1 MAIRLWINFCINFKS
16 ASTLAL
22 MPVLNLL
29 VQPGRVQPW
38 LRTPL
43 ISALARLPLRPRG
56 VQHTIEFILSVHP
69 SNTGSNTSAST
80 GRGSA
85 VSHEALNSASR
96 LLSSPPVGM
105 SPVDWFNGIAPQI
118 FSLLDGEGEPEMD
131 KAAAFIIGFGILG
144 RKQFGAPGMPGWRAL
159 VEPLLHNID
168 PVIGS
173 KDAAEVVNKPSEDT
187 IVNLQSH
194 KILATSIEVAKSL
207 RRLSTLVTSHPHP
220 SLAKR
225 LLKPILLPLW
235 SLSSWPGGN
244 DKTEGQYRKPS
255 TKLLKTFLQLS
266 PTTKGASNRP
276 DGLSNVSNLS
286 TILENLTFT
295 GRLELGQVPWSYT
308 LSEDG
313 GIQIEEA
320 QRNVL
325 HREIDPRS
333 DFMRIDAAV
342 TSFTTLLG
350 ILPDYTVEISTL
362 FIGLCRKWLTHSAKS
377 KIPSII
383 TRLEPMDDA
392 EDVKARLIEA
402 KVMQQM
408 MTAFPEKL
416 VDDSLQLLDLVAQV
430 LSDFSDSKEGEQ
442 DTAEVALSLLN
453 IVLTSQSF
461 QVAPNTEPFL
471 ASITRSLGFLSR
483 QTHLEVSST
492 AQNLLLLLRFRSTT
506 NEPETA
512 QWNTPTDQQLED
524 RKSYSLAMA
533 YLTAT
538 DSPPPVRAQGLE
550 LISSLI
556 RGNSPTLDI
565 PSLLV
570 LFSSLLRDSEEYIY
584 LRVIQSFI
592 HLSQKHPK
600 AVMKDLTDRYVDQN
614 EESELDQ
621 RLRLGEALLQ
631 VIQSNFLAFTG
642 EAARSVCEG
651 LLFVGGRRGYRPRT
665 EREQEN
671 KNKLRR
677 KQNME
682 AEEAWDGPVPQLDEV
697 LDMQNQQENE
707 VLSQIISGWES
718 KRGTEDIRV
727 RASAL
732 SILGSGIEASLEGV
746 GSKIISTAVD
756 LSIHILTLEPEPEKG
771 ILRRAAIL
779 LIMSFVKAL
788 DSARAEGKKLGF
800 GLVGQSL
807 DDVMRILT
815 YVEQA
820 DNDGLVRQ
828 QAADVIEGLRS
839 WQINALIPPREPIEI
854 RALAGLSISP
864 SIVENTN
871 GIRPRIEEIE

>member
-1 MAIRLWINFCINFKS
+1 
-16 ASTLAL
+16 
-22 MPVLNLL
+22 MPPAN
-29 VQPGRVQPW
+29 
-38 LRTPL
+38 
-43 ISALARLPLRPRG
+43 
-56 VQHTIEFILSVHP
+56 
-69 SNTGSNTSAST
+69 
-80 GRGSA
+80 
-85 VSHEALNSASR
+85 
-96 LLSSPPVGM
+96 
-105 SPVDWFNGIAPQI
+105 WFHGIAPQL

-159 VEPLLHNID
+159 VDPILHNID
-168 PVIGS
+168 PVIGL
-173 KDAAEVVNKPSEDT
+173 KDAAEANKPSEDT
-187 IVNLQSH
+187 IVDLQSH
-194 KILATSIEVAKSL
+194 KVLATSIEVAKSI
-207 RRLSTLVTSHPHP
+207 RRLSALVTAHPHP
-220 SLAKR
+220 SLAQR
-225 LLKPILLPLW
+225 ILKPILLPLW

-244 DKTEGQYRKPS
+244 DKTEGQYRMPS
-255 TKLLKTFLQLS
+255 MQLLKTFLQLS
-266 PTTKGASNRP
+266 SPTKRAPNRP
-276 DGLSNVSNLS
+276 DGLSNTSNLS
-286 TILENLTFT
+286 AILENLTFS
-295 GRLELGQVPWSYT
+295 GRMELGQVTWSYT

-313 GIQIEEA
+313 GIQVEEA
-320 QRNVL
+320 LRNVL
-325 HREIDPRS
+325 HREIDPGS

-350 ILPDYTVEISTL
+350 TLPDYTVEISTL
-362 FIGLCRKWLTHSAKS
+362 FNGLCRKWLTHSAKS
-377 KIPSII
+377 KIPSVI
-383 TRLEPMDDA
+383 TRLESMDDA

-430 LSDFSDSKEGEQ
+430 LSDFSNFKEGEQ

-461 QVAPNTEPFL
+461 HVAPDSEPFL
-471 ASITRSLGFLSR
+471 ASITRSLGLLSK
-483 QTHLEVSST
+483 QTHLDISST

-506 NEPETA
+506 NKPETTPLS
-512 QWNTPTDQQLED
+512 TPTNQQLED
-524 RKSYSLAMA
+524 RQKYSLAMS

-556 RGNSPTLDI
+556 RENSPILDI

-570 LFSSLLRDSEEYIY
+570 LSSSLLQDSEEYIY

-592 HLSQKHPK
+592 QLSQKHPR
-600 AVMKDLTDRYVDQN
+600 AVMKDLIDRYVDQS

-631 VIQSNFLAFTG
+631 VIQNNFLAFSG

-651 LLFVGGRRGYRPRT
+651 LLFVAGRRGYRPRT
-665 EREQEN
+665 EREQEK
-671 KNKLRR
+671 KNKLKR

-697 LDMQNQQENE
+697 LDMQTQQENE
-707 VLSQIISGWES
+707 VLSQIVGGWES
-718 KRGTEDIRV
+718 KRGTEDIRI

-746 GSKIISTAVD
+746 GSKIVSTAVD

-779 LIMSFVKAL
+779 LIISFVTAL
-788 DSARAEGKKLGF
+788 DTARAEGKKLGF

-815 YVEQA
+815 YVEQT

-828 QAADVIEGLRS
+828 QAADVIEGLQS
-839 WQINALIPPREPIEI
+839 WQINGLILPQREQTEI
-854 RALAGLSISP
+854 RELAGPSISP
-864 SIVENTN
+864 SIVEDTN

>member
-1 MAIRLWINFCINFKS
+1 
-16 ASTLAL
+16 
-22 MPVLNLL
+22 
-29 VQPGRVQPW
+29 
-38 LRTPL
+38 
-43 ISALARLPLRPRG
+43 
-56 VQHTIEFILSVHP
+56 
-69 SNTGSNTSAST
+69 
-80 GRGSA
+80 
-85 VSHEALNSASR
+85 
-96 LLSSPPVGM
+96 M
-105 SPVDWFNGIAPQI
+105 SPTDWFSGIAPQL

-144 RKQFGAPGMPGWRAL
+144 RKQFGAPGMPGWKAL
-159 VEPLLHNID
+159 VEPILHNID

-173 KDAAEVVNKPSEDT
+173 KDALEAENPSEDT
-187 IVNLQSH
+187 IVDLQSH
-194 KILATSIEVAKSL
+194 KILATSIEVAKSI
-207 RRLSTLVTSHPHP
+207 RRLSALVTSHPHP

-235 SLSSWPGGN
+235 SLSSWPSGN
-244 DKTEGQYRKPS
+244 EKTEGQYRMPS
-255 TKLLKTFLQLS
+255 MQLLKTFLQLS
-266 PTTKGASNRP
+266 PPTKGASNGP
-276 DGLSNVSNLS
+276 DGLYNTSNLS
-286 TILENLTFT
+286 AILENLTFS
-295 GRLELGQVPWSYT
+295 GRLESGQVSWSYT

-313 GIQIEEA
+313 GIQIEETSW
-320 QRNVL
+320 NVL
-325 HREIDPRS
+325 HREIDPES
-333 DFMRIDAAV
+333 DFMRVDSVV

-350 ILPDYTVEISTL
+350 TLPDYTVEISTL

-377 KIPSII
+377 KNLSVI
-383 TRLEPMDDA
+383 TRLESMDDA

-430 LSDFSDSKEGEQ
+430 LSNFSAAREGEQ

-461 QVAPNTEPFL
+461 QVAPDNEPYL
-471 ASITRSLGFLSR
+471 ASITRSLGRLSR
-483 QTHLEVSST
+483 QTHLEISST
-492 AQNLLLLLRFRSTT
+492 AQNLLLLLKFRSTP

-512 QWNTPTDQQLED
+512 QLSTATDRQLED
-524 RKSYSLAMA
+524 RKSYSLAMS

-550 LISSLI
+550 LISNLI
-556 RGNSPTLDI
+556 RGNSPILDI

-570 LFSSLLRDSEEYIY
+570 LFSSLLQDSEEYIY

-592 HLSQKHPK
+592 QLSQKHPK
-600 AVMKDLTDRYVDQN
+600 AVMKDLIDRYVDQN

-631 VIQSNFLAFTG
+631 VIESNILAFSG

-651 LLFVGGRRGYRPRT
+651 LLFVASRRGYRPRA

-671 KNKLRR
+671 KIKLKR

-697 LDMQNQQENE
+697 LDMQTQQENE
-707 VLSQIISGWES
+707 ILSQIVSGWES
-718 KRGTEDIRV
+718 KRGTEDVRI

-732 SILGSGIEASLEGV
+732 SILGSGIDASLEGI

-779 LIMSFVKAL
+779 LIMSFVRAL
-788 DSARAEGKKLGF
+788 DLARAEGKKLGF

-815 YVEQA
+815 YVEQT

-839 WQINALIPPREPIEI
+839 WQINALIPPQREQTEI
-854 RALAGLSISP
+854 RELAGLSISP
-864 SIVENTN
+864 RIVEDTN